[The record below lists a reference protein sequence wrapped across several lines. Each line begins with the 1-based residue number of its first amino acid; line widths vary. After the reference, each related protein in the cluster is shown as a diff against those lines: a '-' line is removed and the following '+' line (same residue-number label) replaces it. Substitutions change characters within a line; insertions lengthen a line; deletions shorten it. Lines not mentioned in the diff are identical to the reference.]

1 MKTDIGFEM
10 ELDRVRDVLRH
21 MDGVTP
27 GVIAMIAR
35 MGLVRVYACLSEL
48 DRRQLAFR
56 ELNFDKWWN
65 T

>member
-1 MKTDIGFEM
+1 MKTDIGFEL

-27 GVIAMIAR
+27 GVISAIAR
-35 MGLVRVYACLSEL
+35 MPVVRVFACLTEL
-48 DRRQLAFR
+48 DKRQLAFR
-56 ELNFDKWWN
+56 ELNVDKWWS